1 MSSNN
6 SSSSSPLGK
15 DLRASI
21 GSAWQVALEASAK
34 GPLNY
39 LQYVVID
46 CKPDPAPYRKVAED
60 WQWALA
66 QRFAPAFSYVAGV
79 TPKPP
84 LLNYWVTMPKGND
97 KSSFIGRMTNW
108 ALAFARKAWF
118 GYVAAA
124 DKEQAGYLVEAMRT
138 EANLNPWLVR
148 RLEFGN
154 WLVRGAN
161 GSQVKILAAD
171 AAGSQGIRPDLLIC
185 DEVTHWAKRDLYD
198 HLKSG
203 TAKKDSVFCVI
214 TNAGVKFSWQH
225 DEVEGARQSPLWW
238 VYEAPG
244 QLASW
249 MDEARIADM
258 SRTMP
263 AMMARRLYKNEWV
276 DPGEAS
282 GYLTRQEIAKGL
294 ETGQKYGL
302 TYSLCA
308 QQGVRYVASIDYGA
322 VRDRCVKC
330 VMHMTRDG
338 TVCLDRMDVEQG
350 SRAQPVAIESV
361 ERWLDEVRREYPLDV
376 VIVDPYQMESTIQ
389 RYQGKVPIERWE
401 PRGGKANYEMAQAF
415 RTALVNG
422 RLGWYAKA
430 GALLVTDRF
439 TGAMQEESLEDELLM
454 LQLKQMAY
462 GFRVEHLPDRHDDR
476 FVAFAMGAVWLIQ
489 QRLRRDLPKN
499 DCWF

>member
-1 MSSNN
+1 MPSDDM
-6 SSSSSPLGK
+6 GK
-15 DLRASI
+15 DLRADV
-21 GSAWQVALEASAK
+21 GSAWRVALEASAK

-46 CKPDPAPYRKVAED
+46 CKPEPSPYRKVAED

-66 QRFAPAFSYVAGV
+66 QRFAPSFSYVAGLS
-79 TPKPP
+79 PKPP
-84 LLNYWVTMPKGND
+84 LRRYWMTLPKGND
-97 KSSFIGRMTNW
+97 KSSFIARMTNW
-108 ALAFARKAWF
+108 ALAFAKKSWS

-124 DKEQAGYLVEAMRT
+124 DRDQAKLILDAMRT
-138 EANLNPWLVR
+138 EASLNPWLDR

-154 WLVRGAN
+154 WLVKGAN
-161 GSQVKILAAD
+161 GSHITILAAD
-171 AAGSQGIRPDLLIC
+171 AMGSQGLRPDLLIC
-185 DEVTHWAKRDLYD
+185 DEVTHWVKKDFYD
-198 HLKSG
+198 NLKSG
-203 TAKKDSVFCVI
+203 IDKKDAVFIVI
-214 TNAGVKFSWQH
+214 TNAGIKYSWQH
-225 DEVEGARQSPLWW
+225 DELVGAQQSPYWW

-249 MDEARIADM
+249 MDEASIADL
-258 SRTMP
+258 SRGMP

-282 GYLTRQEIAKGL
+282 GYLTRSEIAKGL
-294 ETGQKYGL
+294 ETGQRYNL
-302 TYSLCA
+302 QYSLAA

-330 VMHMTRDG
+330 VMHMTKDG
-338 TVCLDRMDVEQG
+338 TVLLDRMDVEQG
-350 SRAQPVAIESV
+350 SRVQPVAIESV
-361 ERWLDEVRREYPLDV
+361 ERWLDDVRREYPLDV
-376 VIVDPYQMESTIQ
+376 VVVDPYQMESTIQ

-415 RTALVNG
+415 RTSLVNG
-422 RLGWYAKA
+422 RLGWYHKA
-430 GALLVTDRF
+430 GALMVTDRF
-439 TGAMQEESLEDELLM
+439 TGLIQEEAIEDELLM

-489 QRLRRDLPKN
+489 QRMRRDLPKN